1 MKLYVC
7 GLFLFVEKH
16 WAWGSYVNLLREN
29 TERQTSMLL
38 DLICFFF
45 IVRKVY
51 NNPKL
56 IL

>member
-16 WAWGSYVNLLREN
+16 WAWGSWVNLLREN